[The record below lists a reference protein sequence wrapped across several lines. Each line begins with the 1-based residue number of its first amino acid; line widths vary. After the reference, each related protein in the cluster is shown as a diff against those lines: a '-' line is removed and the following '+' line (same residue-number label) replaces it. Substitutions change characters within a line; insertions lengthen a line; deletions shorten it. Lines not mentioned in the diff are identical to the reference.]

1 MSKRRIMTGL
11 LALSLVAAFG
21 SSAFA
26 GVVRVGAG
34 GFTPLASSITFS
46 EAGKPVGT
54 VNPVYS
60 IATASLGVVGVTFDG
75 WFVGQAGSGGGVVTL
90 TDRTPTGPLTL
101 DASSPNTFITGDG
114 ANPTSPVLSG
124 TPTFNGV
131 ISILFSTDVAAV
143 GLDGG
148 FFDAIGGTTIEAY
161 AADGTVLGSVVNTG
175 TGIEFFGLADAGG
188 LNTIRGI
195 SFFIT
200 GPEPAGFAIDN
211 LTFGSAREVVGVA
224 PLPSSA
230 LLGLSMLG
238 GLVGIGAL
246 RRRKRQVIG

>member
-1 MSKRRIMTGL
+1 MSKRRIVTGL

-46 EAGKPVGT
+46 EYAVGT
-54 VNPVYS
+54 TNPHYS
-60 IATASLGVVGVTFDG
+60 IVTASLGTVDVDFDG
-75 WFVGQAGSGGGVVTL
+75 WFAGQAATGAFPDTL
-90 TDRTPTGPLTL
+90 SDRTPTGPLTL
-101 DASSPNTFITGDG
+101 LAASVDTFITTDG

-124 TPTFNGV
+124 TPRFNGV
-131 ISILFSTDVAAV
+131 ISILFSTDVSAV

-148 FFDAIGGTTIEAY
+148 FFDGVGTTTIEAY

-200 GPEPAGFAIDN
+200 GAEAAGFAIDN
-211 LTFGSAREVVGVA
+211 VTFGSAREVVGVA

>member
-1 MSKRRIMTGL
+1 MSKRRIVTGL

-26 GVVRVGAG
+26 GVVRVGPG
-34 GFTPLASSITFS
+34 GFTPLASTITFS
-46 EAGKPVGT
+46 EPGKPVGT
-54 VNPVYS
+54 VNPHYS
-60 IATASLGVVGVTFDG
+60 FVTASLGVVDVDFDG
-75 WFVGQAGSGGGVVTL
+75 WFDGQTGAGSPVTL
-90 TDRTPTGPLTL
+90 TDHTPTGPLTL
-101 DASSPNTFITGDG
+101 LAASPNTFITTDG

-124 TPTFNGV
+124 TPTYNGV
-131 ISILFSTDVAAV
+131 ISILFSTNVGAV

-148 FFDAIGGTTIEAY
+148 YFDAAHSTTIEAY
-161 AADGTVLGSVVNTG
+161 DENGNVLGSVTNNG

-200 GPEPAGFAIDN
+200 GAEPAGFAIDN
-211 LTFGSAREVVGVA
+211 VTFGSAREVVGVA